1 MRKIIIAS
9 DSFKGSLTSL
19 EVARAAEEG
28 VKIAEDTKAEEGV
41 KMVEDAKEVENTEKT
56 KKDSWGYETCDDRDS
71 RECDDRD
78 SRECDD
84 RDNRECDIRCIEIA
98 DGGEGTG
105 ATLTRVLGGD
115 VVKAIVSDPLGRK
128 IEATYGIATISG
140 QKAAIM
146 EMAQASGLTLLKPSE
161 RNPLL
166 TSTYGTGEMILD
178 ALNRGCRKFLIG
190 IGGSATNDGGAGM
203 LEALGFKFIDSNG
216 REMTGMCGG
225 NINRI
230 ARIVPPAS
238 HPESTLQN
246 QGDMTE
252 PGIVGMR
259 IRNQGDMTEPGIIG
273 VGIRNQGDMTE
284 PGIIGV
290 GIQNQG
296 DMTEPGIV
304 GMGIR
309 NQGDMTEPGIVGMGI
324 RNQGDMTESRKEI
337 QEGTEEIW
345 EKLSEAEF
353 IIACDVDTPFC
364 RPNWHKEAEGTEGA
378 EEVRK
383 RDGSEG
389 AAEVFG
395 PQKGATPEEV
405 VLLEDGMQSLNNI
418 IKRDYGIDLSS
429 IKGTGA
435 AGGLGGAF
443 HAFLDGR
450 LQSGI
455 GMVLDAIGFEE
466 QIKDA
471 DLIITGEGKIDSQT
485 CRGKVIS
492 GITSVAAKHGVP
504 VIAIAGIVDMSE
516 KEIEDAGLLAA
527 FQIGPRP
534 QNESD
539 LEYAMRPKVASKN
552 ISETV
557 AKALASLFPSSFR
570 GNL

>member
-28 VKIAEDTKAEEGV
+28 VK
-41 KMVEDAKEVENTEKT
+41 MVEDAKEVENTVKA
-56 KKDSWGYETCDDRDS
+56 KKDSWGYEK
-71 RECDDRD
+71 
-78 SRECDD
+78 CDD
-84 RDNRECDIRCIEIA
+84 RDNKECEDRDHRECDIRCIEIS
-98 DGGEGTG
+98 DGGEGTA
-105 ATLTRVLGGD
+105 ATLTRVLGGNI
-115 VVKAIVSDPLGRK
+115 VKAIVSDPLGRK

-161 RNPLL
+161 RNPML

-190 IGGSATNDGGAGM
+190 IGGSATNDGGTGM

-216 REMTGMCGG
+216 RGMTGMCGG

-238 HPESTLQN
+238 HPESTLQ
-246 QGDMTE
+246 
-252 PGIVGMR
+252 
-259 IRNQGDMTEPGIIG
+259 
-273 VGIRNQGDMTE
+273 
-284 PGIIGV
+284 
-290 GIQNQG
+290 
-296 DMTEPGIV
+296 
-304 GMGIR
+304 
-309 NQGDMTEPGIVGMGI
+309 
-324 RNQGDMTESRKEI
+324 NQGDMTESRKEI

-364 RPNWHKEAEGTEGA
+364 GR
-378 EEVRK
+378 
-383 RDGSEG
+383 EG

-418 IKRDYGIDLSS
+418 IKRDYDIDLST

-471 DLIITGEGKIDSQT
+471 DLIITGEGRIDSQT

-492 GITSVAAKHGVP
+492 GITSVAAKYGVP
-504 VIAIAGIVDMSE
+504 VIAIAGIVDISE
-516 KEIEDAGLLAA
+516 KEIEEAGLKAA
-527 FQIGPRP
+527 FPIGPRP

-539 LEYAMRPKVASKN
+539 LEYAMRPEVASKN
-552 ISETV
+552 ISDTV

>member
-19 EVARAAEEG
+19 EVARAAEKG
-28 VKIAEDTKAEEGV
+28 VKVVEDTKAEEGV

-56 KKDSWGYETCDDRDS
+56 KKDSWGYETCDDRDN
-71 RECDDRD
+71 
-78 SRECDD
+78 RECDD
-84 RDNRECDIRCIEIA
+84 RDNRECDDMDSREWDIRCIEIA

-115 VVKAIVSDPLGRK
+115 IVKAIVSDPLGRK

-140 QKAAIM
+140 HNTAIM

-166 TSTYGTGEMILD
+166 TSTHGTGEMILD
-178 ALNRGCRKFLIG
+178 ALNRGCRRFLIG
-190 IGGSATNDGGAGM
+190 IGGSATNDGGTGM

-216 REMTGMCGG
+216 RPMTGMCGG
-225 NINRI
+225 TINKI

-252 PGIVGMR
+252 PGIA
-259 IRNQGDMTEPGIIG
+259 
-273 VGIRNQGDMTE
+273 
-284 PGIIGV
+284 
-290 GIQNQG
+290 
-296 DMTEPGIV
+296 

-324 RNQGDMTESRKEI
+324 RNQGEMTESRKEI

-364 RPNWHKEAEGTEGA
+364 RPNWHKEAEGTEGV

-383 RDGSEG
+383 RDGREG

-395 PQKGATPEEV
+395 TQKGATPEEV

-471 DLIITGEGKIDSQT
+471 DLIITGEGRIDSQT

-504 VIAIAGIVDMSE
+504 VIAIAGIVDMDE
-516 KEIEDAGLLAA
+516 KEIEEDGLKAA
-527 FQIGPRP
+527 FPIGPRP

-539 LEYAMRPKVASKN
+539 LEYAMRPEVASKN

-557 AKALASLFPSSFR
+557 AKALASLFPSSFH

>member
-28 VKIAEDTKAEEGV
+28 VKMVEDTKAEEGV

-56 KKDSWGYETCDDRDS
+56 KKDSWGYETCDDRDN
-71 RECDDRD
+71 
-78 SRECDD
+78 RECDD
-84 RDNRECDIRCIEIA
+84 RDNRECDDRDNRECDDRDNRECDDRDNREWDDRDNRECDDMDSREWDIRCIEIA

-115 VVKAIVSDPLGRK
+115 IVKAIVSDPLGRK

-140 QKAAIM
+140 QKTAIM

-178 ALNRGCRKFLIG
+178 ALNRGCRRFLIG
-190 IGGSATNDGGAGM
+190 IGGSATNDGGTGM

-225 NINRI
+225 TINKI

-252 PGIVGMR
+252 P
-259 IRNQGDMTEPGIIG
+259 E
-273 VGIRNQGDMTE
+273 
-284 PGIIGV
+284 
-290 GIQNQG
+290 
-296 DMTEPGIV
+296 IV

-309 NQGDMTEPGIVGMGI
+309 NQGE
-324 RNQGDMTESRKEI
+324 MTESRKEI

-383 RDGSEG
+383 RDGREG

-455 GMVLDAIGFEE
+455 GMVLDAIRFEE

-471 DLIITGEGKIDSQT
+471 DLIITGEGRIDSQT

-492 GITSVAAKHGVP
+492 GITSVAAKYGVP
-504 VIAIAGIVDMSE
+504 VIAIAGIVDIGE
-516 KEIEDAGLLAA
+516 KEIEEAGLKAA
-527 FQIGPRP
+527 FPIGPRP

-539 LEYAMRPKVASKN
+539 LEYAMRPEVASKN

-557 AKALASLFPSSFR
+557 AKALASLFPSSFH